1 MKILAIRGKNLASL
15 SAEFEID
22 FLSEPLASAGLYAIT
37 GPTGSGKSTLLDAL
51 CLALYERTPRLMKAT
66 AKGESIPDVGDNT
79 VSPSDPRTILRRGA
93 GECFAEV
100 DFVGTDGVPYR
111 SRWGVRRAR
120 SKGEGKLQASEI
132 TLTRITDGQRLGDH
146 TKTATL
152 NLIEKHIGLSFDQFT
167 RAVLLAQND
176 FATFLKASDDDR
188 AELLQTLTGTETF
201 SDISKRAFE
210 RMKRENEALQL
221 LQLQLKDQMP
231 LPPEERAEKS
241 AQLTIQADKSNE
253 LEAAKSIVESHLRW
267 YEQWAKHQAD
277 ITSANETLNAAIAE
291 NLNAA
296 PRKSALS
303 LTEQVQSARPF
314 VGELSRLGKAVNDA
328 LTEQGKTV
336 EELAQV
342 TETELI
348 CQTAFDQAKKIS
360 DDSLQTRELAQPDL
374 NKAKALDATIA
385 ALEPQVVTAKQAHAQ
400 AQTRQGDAI
409 QVQSEIESKIK
420 LTRDS
425 LESSQ
430 NWLEENKKLQ
440 PLAQGWQ
447 RWETLFGQAQTTLS
461 SQIKGD
467 AELVELSAKAAGNLT
482 ELGVA
487 NKAVDDAISRANKA
501 ESQLVTA
508 TEACAELDTDKLA
521 QDKKAQESQRDQL
534 LAASLLLQQRTEVKT
549 QLQKFQTQKLLHEG
563 TLKMS
568 EAELLDCTNS
578 QPELEAKLGSAEH
591 ALQLANL
598 AAGKDA
604 TSIRAQLQAE
614 QPCPVCGS
622 LEHPYSDHSPVVDA
636 VLQSLGKHVKS
647 SKEALSVLH
656 VRSTRASTQKD
667 AAVNALDALTIEIAD
682 AKMLQTQV
690 NSAWAVLQL
699 SAQIDGLP
707 EQEQGS
713 WLQTRQQEVSQEIHQ
728 FNLQETTHRDLLK
741 QKEEAQKSVTIST
754 KSVNAAKQVQSE
766 LSSLGEQFKH
776 SIDVAQG
783 NAKALTGQ
791 LEEALLQLDGAFD
804 DISWREQW
812 RAEPIVYVSG
822 CGEKAKN
829 WLHQT
834 ELKNG
839 LTIDLQKLG
848 VQKEAAESAAK
859 SATELLTTQAA
870 SLETVNSLLTERI
883 QDRGLLF
890 QGKAASDV
898 EAELK
903 LAVESAAQGL
913 SSAQDQLQNARSV
926 IARAEEAN
934 RQAGILWAKFVQE
947 QSVAQEGLLTW
958 LKNFNAQRN
967 ALEPNGSE
975 VADLT
980 QTNLE
985 PLLAHDENWIS
996 QERSSLQKFQSAVE
1010 SGQAVLAS
1018 QNKTMA
1024 LHETAKST
1032 QEDQETLGEQL
1043 LAIAQ
1048 SAASLAEEIS
1058 ALKIAISM
1066 DDGRLN
1072 ASESIRF
1079 NIEQQSGITRVWS
1092 QLGELIGSADGKK
1105 FRNFAQQLTLDILLG
1120 YGNRHLHSLT
1130 SRYRLMRIKDSLGL
1144 LVVDQDMGD
1153 EVRSVHSLSGGE
1165 SFLVSLAM
1173 ALGLASLSSHRV
1185 QVESLFIDEGF
1196 GSLDSDSLRVAMD
1209 ALDNLQAQGRK
1220 VGVISHVQE
1229 MTERIGT
1236 RVQVQRQSAGVSR
1249 IVVC

>member
-37 GPTGSGKSTLLDAL
+37 GSTGSGKSTLLDAL

-210 RMKRENEALQL
+210 RMKLENEALQR

-231 LPPEERAEKS
+231 FPPEERAEKS
-241 AQLTIQADKSNE
+241 AQLTIQADKSKE
-253 LEAAKSIVESHLRW
+253 LEVSKSILEGHLRW

-277 ITSANETLNAAIAE
+277 ITRANETLNAAIAE

-303 LTEQVQSARPF
+303 LIEQVQSARPI
-314 VGELSRLGKAVNDA
+314 VGELGRLGKAVNDA
-328 LTEQGKTV
+328 LTEQDKTV
-336 EELAQV
+336 KELAQAK
-342 TETELI
+342 ETELI

-360 DDSLQTRELAQPDL
+360 DDSLQTKELAQPDL
-374 NKAKALDATIA
+374 NQAKALDATIA
-385 ALEPQVVTAKQAHAQ
+385 ALESQVVTAKQAHAQ
-400 AQTRQGDAI
+400 AQTRQGDATR
-409 QVQSEIESKIK
+409 VQSEIESKIK
-420 LTRDS
+420 LTQAS
-425 LESSQ
+425 LVNAED
-430 NWLEENKKLQ
+430 WLEKNEKLQ
-440 PLAQGWQ
+440 PLALGWQ
-447 RWETLFGQAQTTLS
+447 RWETLFGQALTTLTG
-461 SQIKGD
+461 QVKVD
-467 AELVELSAKAAGNLT
+467 ADLVQLAAKAAVNLT
-482 ELGVA
+482 ELGDA
-487 NKAVDDAISRANKA
+487 NNALQDATSQSNKA
-501 ESQLVTA
+501 ESQLIKA
-508 TEACAELDTDKLA
+508 TEACAELDADKLA
-521 QDKKAQESQRDQL
+521 QDKKTQEDQRDQL
-534 LAASLLLQQRTEVKT
+534 AAALRLLQQKNEIKK
-549 QLQKFQTQKLLHEG
+549 QNQKLHDQKQSHED
-563 TLKMS
+563 TLKTS
-568 EAELLDCTNS
+568 EAELLDCTKC
-578 QPELEAKLGSAEH
+578 QPELEAKLSSAEQ

-614 QPCPVCGS
+614 QPCPVCGAM
-622 LEHPYSDHSPVVDA
+622 EHPYSDHSPVVDA
-636 VLQSLGKHVKS
+636 VLESLGKHVKS
-647 SKEALSVLH
+647 SKEALRVLS
-656 VRSTRASTQKD
+656 VRSTRASTQKE
-667 AAVNALDALTIEIAD
+667 AAIKALDDLTNEIASTQ
-682 AKMLQTQV
+682 KLQIQIDG
-690 NSAWAVLQL
+690 AWAVLPMR
-699 SAQIDGLP
+699 SQIDGLP
-707 EQEQGS
+707 EQEQDA
-713 WLQTRQQEVSQEIHQ
+713 WLQTRQQEVGQEIDK
-728 FNLQETTHRDLLK
+728 FNLQESTHRGLLK
-741 QKEEAQKSVTIST
+741 QKEEAQKAVTSSAKSLNSAKLAHTGLTSVGGQI
-754 KSVNAAKQVQSE
+754 
-766 LSSLGEQFKH
+766 KH
-776 SIDVAQG
+776 SIEVAQG
-783 NAKALTGQ
+783 NAKALASQ
-791 LEEALLQLDGAFD
+791 LEEALLQLDDAFD
-804 DISWREQW
+804 GITWREQW
-812 RAEPIVYVSG
+812 RAEPVGFVSD
-822 CGEKAKN
+822 CREKAKN
-829 WLHQT
+829 WVHQT
-834 ELKNG
+834 GLQNG
-839 LTIDLQKLG
+839 LTIELQNLG
-848 VQKEAAESAAK
+848 VQKEAAESAVK
-859 SATELLTTQAA
+859 SASELLTTQSAA
-870 SLETVNSLLTERI
+870 LEKVKTLLNDHT
-883 QDRGLLF
+883 QKRGLLF
-890 QGKAASDV
+890 QGKAVSDV
-898 EAELK
+898 EVDLN
-903 LAVESAAQGL
+903 LACESASEAL
-913 SSAQDQLQNARSV
+913 NTALAHLHSARSS
-926 IARAEEAN
+926 IARLDEAN
-934 RQAGILWAKFVQE
+934 RQAGMLRTKYVEE
-947 QSVAQEGLLTW
+947 QRVTQDGLLTW
-958 LKNFNAQRN
+958 LKSFNAQRN
-967 ALEPNGSE
+967 ALEPNGSK

-980 QTNLE
+980 QTDLE
-985 PLLAHDENWIS
+985 PLLAHDENWIG
-996 QERSSLQKFQSAVE
+996 QERSSLQKIQSAVE

-1018 QNKTMA
+1018 HNKTMA

-1032 QEDQETLGEQL
+1032 QEGQETLGEQL
-1043 LAIAQ
+1043 LVIAQ

-1058 ALKIAISM
+1058 ALKIAISI